1 MQSRKTQPHEVGG
14 LAVKVKNKS
23 NFQYVNKPYQ
33 ISPLEMLE
41 WSGE

>member
-1 MQSRKTQPHEVGG
+1 MQSGKTQPHEVRG

-33 ISPLEMLE
+33 ISPIEMFQS
-41 WSGE
+41 SGE